1 MQQHF
6 HSQVNDINKFLKDL
20 KEIINRED
28 FDYKKH
34 FILKK
39 RNNDLSDDIH
49 TNYNTL
55 MLLNYTTEDII
66 RELKDLTVDDYYETI
81 MDCIGTDCL
90 LYVFI
95 KKIKEVKIYIKLTIR
110 NNKIIFCISF
120 HVSRE

>member
-1 MQQHF
+1 M
-6 HSQVNDINKFLKDL
+6 SN
-20 KEIINRED
+20 
-28 FDYKKH
+28 
-34 FILKK
+34 
-39 RNNDLSDDIH
+39 DIH

-55 MLLNYTTEDII
+55 ILLNYNIEDII

-90 LYVFI
+90 LYVFV
-95 KKIKEVKIYIKLTIR
+95 KEIKEEKIYIKLTIR